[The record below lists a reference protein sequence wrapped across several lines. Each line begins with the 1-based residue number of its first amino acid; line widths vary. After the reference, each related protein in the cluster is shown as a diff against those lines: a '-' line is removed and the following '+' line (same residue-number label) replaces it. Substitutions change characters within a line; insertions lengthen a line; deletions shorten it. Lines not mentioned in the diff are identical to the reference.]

1 MPSTYCFVYG
11 CPHTMKNT
19 AGISYHLVPSR
30 ANRKKQWEEAVGHS
44 LTHYARVCSAHF
56 RALDYRASSGDRKR
70 RRLKITAVPS
80 VFELNLKRKRRRRGK
95 AVSPGLARTVA
106 PYRGAMMHY
115 ITPAEV
121 GTKAEGDT
129 FHDAPLDPMLGEPHE
144 EHTYA
149 YRWRA
154 QRHASASTQ
163 TNLLASPEKRDFGI
177 QTQLIMCHSK
187 STQCQCV

>member
-1 MPSTYCFVYG
+1 
-11 CPHTMKNT
+11 MKNT

-80 VFELNLKRKRRRRGK
+80 VFELSMKRKRRRRGK
-95 AVSPGLARTVA
+95 AVSPGLARTA

-121 GTKAEGDT
+121 GTKTEGDA
-129 FHDAPLDPMLGEPHE
+129 FHAAPLDLVLGKPHE
-144 EHTYA
+144 EHNYA
-149 YRWRA
+149 YRWRG
-154 QRHASASTQ
+154 QRYASASTQ
-163 TNLLASPEKRDFGI
+163 TSLLASPEKRDCGI